1 VRLDL
6 EIAHDDP
13 LALTAFPLLCNG
25 TAATIV
31 GIAPIPTGPGPTR
44 KLLSAVI
51 SLRPDGPSVL
61 ELMLPEALVPRSG
74 RRGIAIGDMI
84 LTRADVAP
92 L

>member
-1 VRLDL
+1 
-6 EIAHDDP
+6 
-13 LALTAFPLLCNG
+13 LCNG